1 MHTPGGA
8 FCDPQPGSKSGETPD
23 PGVFG
28 RVAASTPGYKL
39 QSLRD
44 TDPPPNELQEPVAC
58 LLSPVSCLL
67 SPVSCLL
74 TRRILTPELSKP

>member
-1 MHTPGGA
+1 VNR
-8 FCDPQPGSKSGETPD
+8 CD

-44 TDPPPNELQEPVAC
+44 
-58 LLSPVSCLL
+58 
-67 SPVSCLL
+67 
-74 TRRILTPELSKP
+74 